1 MVVLEE
7 AGDLG
12 GDNSGKVE
20 RGKILFT
27 KDPYLGGVHPKRRL
41 FVQEDLAQ
49 EVQLVDVVGD
59 GRVPC
64 LYRS

>member
-1 MVVLEE
+1 VVLEE

-12 GDNSGKVE
+12 RDKLGKLE

-27 KDPYLGGVHPKRRL
+27 KDPDLGGVHPRHRL

-49 EVQLVDVVGD
+49 EV
-59 GRVPC
+59 
-64 LYRS
+64 

>member
-1 MVVLEE
+1 VVLEE

-12 GDNSGKVE
+12 RDNSKVE

-27 KDPYLGGVHPKRRL
+27 TDPDHGGVHPRRRL

-49 EVQLVDVVGD
+49 EVQHVEV
-59 GRVPC
+59 
-64 LYRS
+64 

>member
-1 MVVLEE
+1 VVVLEE

-27 KDPYLGGVHPKRRL
+27 KDPDPGGVHPRHRL
-41 FVQEDLAQ
+41 FA
-49 EVQLVDVVGD
+49 
-59 GRVPC
+59 
-64 LYRS
+64 